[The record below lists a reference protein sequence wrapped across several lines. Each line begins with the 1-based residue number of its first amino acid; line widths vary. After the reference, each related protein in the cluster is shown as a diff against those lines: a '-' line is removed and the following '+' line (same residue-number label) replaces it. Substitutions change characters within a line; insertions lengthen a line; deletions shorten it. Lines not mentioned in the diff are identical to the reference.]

1 MERFLPIDLHMHST
15 VSDGTDSP
23 AELLRRVRELGLG
36 LFSLTDHDAV
46 SGCREIA
53 SLLRPGDPLFL
64 TGVEF
69 SCRDEEGRY
78 HILGYGSDPDSP
90 DIKALV
96 DAGHGL
102 RIRKVRAR
110 LARLEDEY
118 GFSFPPDE
126 TAALFRL
133 DNPGKPHIARLMVKH
148 GFSRTIGEAIT
159 NYIDR
164 LHLVS
169 EHIRPEAAVSAVIA
183 AGGIPVL
190 AHPVFGDGRQFV
202 AGDALEARILRLAD
216 MGLAGVEAYYSGFA
230 PELCREV
237 VSIAERHSLLIT
249 AGSDYHGANKS
260 VPLGNTGL
268 RADESPPD
276 GLIRFLKEAGT
287 RLVR

>member
-169 EHIRPEAAVSAVIA
+169 EHIRPEAAVSA
-183 AGGIPVL
+183 G
-190 AHPVFGDGRQFV
+190 
-202 AGDALEARILRLAD
+202 
-216 MGLAGVEAYYSGFA
+216 
-230 PELCREV
+230 
-237 VSIAERHSLLIT
+237 
-249 AGSDYHGANKS
+249 AGSAE
-260 VPLGNTGL
+260 T
-268 RADESPPD
+268 E
-276 GLIRFLKEAGT
+276 
-287 RLVR
+287 